1 MLPAHVFASMSE
13 QQHTELF
20 TALHGPWR
28 NATRIMM
35 VVLSAGRDVR
45 RAGCPPGGMSAGRD
59 VRRAGCP
66 PGGMSAGRDRRPA
79 ALRPETVRA
88 WIARHHTEGLA
99 GLADRSRSGRPHKGS
114 RRLGERIHAL
124 PQTPRSWT
132 TARIWKALGRPRL
145 SMSTMRARIK
155 E

>member
-1 MLPAHVFASMSE
+1 MRPAHVFASMSE

-45 RAGCPPGGMSAGRD
+45 RARCPPGEMSAGEIAD
-59 VRRAGCP
+59 LLHYGP
-66 PGGMSAGRDRRPA
+66 K
-79 ALRPETVRA
+79 TVRA

-99 GLADRSRSGRPHKGS
+99 GLADRPRSGRPRKGS

-132 TARIWKALGRPRL
+132 TARIWKALGRPQL
-145 SMSTMRARIK
+145 SMSTLRARIK